1 MEDYRYKF
9 VSPDEMLDIHLEFS
23 IDSGSVVNKHYHDW
37 IEIIYL
43 VNGDL
48 QVQINNQTREMNKN
62 EFIVINPMSIH
73 STRCTHGNTAIL
85 LQIPLRF
92 LERFVPDIQAY
103 EFIVDMDSKDPVVQ
117 TKIANIRSTLE
128 DLWIAYQFQTE
139 GYIFRCYSLVFE
151 LIYVLIHSFSEK
163 IPSTE
168 LRKNQKN
175 LHRIQTIID
184 YVKAHYRENIS
195 IA

>member
-1 MEDYRYKF
+1 MEDYRYEF

-73 STRCTHGNTAIL
+73 STRCTH
-85 LQIPLRF
+85 
-92 LERFVPDIQAY
+92 
-103 EFIVDMDSKDPVVQ
+103 
-117 TKIANIRSTLE
+117 
-128 DLWIAYQFQTE
+128 
-139 GYIFRCYSLVFE
+139 
-151 LIYVLIHSFSEK
+151 
-163 IPSTE
+163 
-168 LRKNQKN
+168 
-175 LHRIQTIID
+175 
-184 YVKAHYRENIS
+184 
-195 IA
+195 

>member
-1 MEDYRYKF
+1 M
-9 VSPDEMLDIHLEFS
+9 
-23 IDSGSVVNKHYHDW
+23 
-37 IEIIYL
+37 
-43 VNGDL
+43 
-48 QVQINNQTREMNKN
+48 
-62 EFIVINPMSIH
+62 
-73 STRCTHGNTAIL
+73 
-85 LQIPLRF
+85 
-92 LERFVPDIQAY
+92 PDIQAY

-195 IA
+195 IAQIASVVGLNEIYFSRFFKQNMGTTFLEYLNMVRLEKIYIDLLNTNMTIGEIQERHGFYNEKVFRRMFREIYGCSPREIRK